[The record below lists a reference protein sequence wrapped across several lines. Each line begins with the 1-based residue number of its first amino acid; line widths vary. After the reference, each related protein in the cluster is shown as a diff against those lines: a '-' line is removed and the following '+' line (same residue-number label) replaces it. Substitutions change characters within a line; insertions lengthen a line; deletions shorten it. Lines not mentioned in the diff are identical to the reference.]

1 MSSLLIT
8 PKSSEELNFLI
19 ALLERL
25 DMKSHLVSEEEIE
38 DLGLSIM
45 MRDIDC
51 TEKVSRAEIMKNYK
65 KYEC

>member
-19 ALLERL
+19 TLLERL

-45 MRDIDC
+45 MRDVDR
-51 TEKVSRAEIMKNYK
+51 TEKVSRTEIMKK
-65 KYEC
+65 LQKI

>member
-19 ALLERL
+19 SLLERL

-45 MRDIDC
+45 MRDIDR
-51 TEKVSRAEIMKNYK
+51 TEKISRAEIMKK
-65 KYEC
+65 LQKI

>member
-45 MRDIDC
+45 MRDIDS
-51 TEKVSRAEIMKNYK
+51 TEKVSRAEIMKK
-65 KYEC
+65 LQKI

>member
-19 ALLERL
+19 TLLERL

-38 DLGLSIM
+38 DLGLSIL
-45 MRDIDC
+45 MRDINR
-51 TEKVSRAEIMKNYK
+51 TEKVSRTEIMKK
-65 KYEC
+65 LQKI